1 MKNVERLT
9 ITLTSEM
16 AAMVRHAVK
25 SGEYVSNSEIMREA
39 LRYWKAGRANQE
51 AALKDMRG
59 FISEGI
65 EEARRGRT
73 TAFDGPEIKRLGR
86 ERLAKAEPSG

>member
-1 MKNVERLT
+1 MKNIERLT
-9 ITLTSEM
+9 VSLTPEM

-39 LRYWKAGRANQE
+39 LRYWKARRSNRE
-51 AALKDMRG
+51 AALEDMRG

-65 EEARRGRT
+65 EEAGQGRI
-73 TAFDGPEIKRLGR
+73 TAYDGQEIKRLGR